1 MIRRRQLLAASAAA
15 LAAPAI
21 VERANAQSAFDW
33 KQFKG
38 QSIEVNYQ
46 LSPRGDL
53 ARAHL
58 KEFEDLTGISAGFEQ
73 IPEQQQRP
81 KVAMEMAT
89 GHPSFDVV
97 NVGMHVQKRLIE
109 KAKWMEDL
117 RPFIAD
123 KSLTNPDFDLA
134 DFSKPSMQVATGDD
148 GKINVLPLNQD
159 LFIVFYNKELLA
171 AKGFSGPPKT
181 YDEMM
186 SMAHALTDPSKQVY
200 GFVGR
205 GLKNANVVLYDN
217 ILLGWDQETV
227 TPDGKKL
234 LTDTPAAIEAGQW
247 YQKIMKECGP
257 PGNIGFNWNEC
268 QTTFMQGRGA
278 MWWDGIGF
286 SAPLLDKTKSRVVDK
301 VGFAPV
307 PAGPKSQSCRDIH
320 RRHRHSGHREE
331 QEARVAVPAMDRRQ
345 ADAERAAPFRLRH
358 ATAVVVLRAGGHCEE
373 QQLPAGMVRHDHHQP
388 EDRPLRPAGDRA
400 GDRIPR
406 YDRHR
411 PDEHC
416 RRFGCGDGTEE
427 GNGCVPAGAGQ
438 VERLTPYTS
447 PATRER
453 SASEAMPGEGPAA

>member
-1 MIRRRQLLAASAAA
+1 MIRRRRLLQASTAL

-38 QSIEVNYQ
+38 QSIEVNFQ
-46 LSPRGDL
+46 LSPRGDMAKRL
-53 ARAHL
+53 Q
-58 KEFEDLTGISAGFEQ
+58 KDFEELTGIKVGFEQ

-97 NVGMHVQKRLIE
+97 NIGMHVQKRLIE

-117 RPFIAD
+117 RPLIAD
-123 KSLTNPDFDLA
+123 TSLTNPDFDMA
-134 DFSKPSMQVATGDD
+134 DFSAPSMKVATGED
-148 GKINVLPLNQD
+148 GRINVLPLNQD
-159 LFIVFYNKELLA
+159 LFILFYNKELLEQ
-171 AKGFSGPPKT
+171 KGFKAPPTT
-181 YDEMM
+181 YDEMF
-186 SMAHALTDPSKQVY
+186 SMAKALTDPGKQVY

-234 LTDTPAAIEAGQW
+234 LTDTPAAIDAGQW

-268 QTTFMQGRGA
+268 QTTFMQGRAA

-286 SAPLLDKTKSRVVDK
+286 SAPLLDKTKSKVVDK

-307 PAGPKSQSCRDIH
+307 PAGPKAHYCATFIDGMGI
-320 RRHRHSGHREE
+320 
-331 QEARVAVPAMDRRQ
+331 P
-345 ADAERAAPFRLRH
+345 
-358 ATAVVVLRAGGHCEE
+358 ATAKNKKAAWLYLQWVTSKKVQYEQLRS
-373 QQLPAGMVRHDHHQP
+373 
-388 EDRPLRPAGDRA
+388 
-400 GDRIPR
+400 
-406 YDRHR
+406 
-411 PDEHC
+411 
-416 RRFGCGDGTEE
+416 
-427 GNGCVPAGAGQ
+427 GAGTPP
-438 VERLTPYTS
+438 RLSAYGREDIMSGSAFPKEWFDTTATS
-447 PATRER
+447 LRIARSGLPVIVPVTEFRDTIGVALTNIVGGADVGAELKKATAAFQPVLDK
-453 SASEAMPGEGPAA
+453 SNEA

>member
-1 MIRRRQLLAASAAA
+1 MKPELGGNEMIRRRHLLAATASA

-53 ARAHL
+53 ARAHM
-58 KEFEDLTGISAGFEQ
+58 KEFEELTGMSVGFEQ

-89 GHPSFDVV
+89 GHPSFDAV

-117 RPFIAD
+117 RPYIAD

-171 AKGFSGPPKT
+171 AKGFNAPPKT
-181 YDEMM
+181 FDEMM

-227 TPDGKKL
+227 SPDGKKL

-268 QTTFMQGRGA
+268 QTTFMQGRA
-278 MWWDGIGF
+278 AIWWDGIGF

-307 PAGPKSQSCRDIH
+307 PAGPKSHNAATFIDGIGIPASAKNKKQAWLFLQWIAGKQMLNEQLRSGSGTPARLSCYARPEIVKSSAFPQEWFDTTQTSLKIARSGLPVIVPVTEFRDTIG
-320 RRHRHSGHREE
+320 SGLTNIVGG
-331 QEARVAVPAMDRRQ
+331 ADVAT
-345 ADAERAAPFRLRH
+345 ELKK
-358 ATAVVVLRAGGHCEE
+358 ATAAFQPVLDKSNE
-373 QQLPAGMVRHDHHQP
+373 
-388 EDRPLRPAGDRA
+388 
-400 GDRIPR
+400 
-406 YDRHR
+406 
-411 PDEHC
+411 
-416 RRFGCGDGTEE
+416 T
-427 GNGCVPAGAGQ
+427 
-438 VERLTPYTS
+438 
-447 PATRER
+447 
-453 SASEAMPGEGPAA
+453 

>member
-1 MIRRRQLLAASAAA
+1 MIRRRRLLQASAAVFA
-15 LAAPAI
+15 APLAAPAI

-53 ARAHL
+53 AKAHL
-58 KEFEDLTGISAGFEQ
+58 KDFQELTGISVGFEQ

-89 GHPSFDVV
+89 GHPSFDAV

-148 GKINVLPLNQD
+148 GRINVLPLNQD
-159 LFIVFYNKELLA
+159 LFIIFYNKDLLA
-171 AKGFSGPPKT
+171 EKGFKAPPASF
-181 YDEMM
+181 DEMM
-186 SMAHALTDPSKQVY
+186 SMAHALTDASKQVY

-205 GLKNANVVLYDN
+205 GVKNANVVLYDSV
-217 ILLGWDQETV
+217 LLGWDQETV

-247 YQKIMKECGP
+247 YQKIMRECGP
-257 PGNIGFNWNEC
+257 PGSVGFNWNEC
-268 QTTFMQGRGA
+268 QTTFMQGRAA

-286 SAPLLDKTKSRVVDK
+286 SAPLLDKTKSKVADK

-307 PAGPKSQSCRDIH
+307 PAGPKAHNCATFIDGMGI
-320 RRHRHSGHREE
+320 
-331 QEARVAVPAMDRRQ
+331 P
-345 ADAERAAPFRLRH
+345 
-358 ATAVVVLRAGGHCEE
+358 ATAKNKKAAWYYLQWITSKPMLNEQLRSGSGTPARLSCYANTDIVKNSAFPQEWFDTTGTSLKIARSGLPVIVPVTEFRDTIGAGLTNIVAGGDVATE
-373 QQLPAGMVRHDHHQP
+373 LKKATAAFQP
-388 EDRPLRPAGDRA
+388 VLDKSNE
-400 GDRIPR
+400 
-406 YDRHR
+406 
-411 PDEHC
+411 
-416 RRFGCGDGTEE
+416 
-427 GNGCVPAGAGQ
+427 
-438 VERLTPYTS
+438 S
-447 PATRER
+447 
-453 SASEAMPGEGPAA
+453 

>member
-1 MIRRRQLLAASAAA
+1 MLNRRQLLAGSAVA

-38 QSIEVNYQ
+38 QHIEVNYQ

-53 ARAHL
+53 ARKHV
-58 KEFEDLTGISAGFEQ
+58 KEFEALTGITVGFEQ

-109 KAKWMEDL
+109 RAKWMEDL
-117 RPFIAD
+117 SPYIAD
-123 KSLTNPDFDLA
+123 KNLTDPDFDLA
-134 DFSKPSMQVATGDD
+134 DFSKPSMQVATGSD

-159 LFIVFYNKELLA
+159 LFIIFYNKRLLE

-186 SMAHALTDPSKQVY
+186 RMAHTLTDPRKQVY

-234 LTDTPAAIEAGQW
+234 LTDTPAAIEAGKW
-247 YQKIMKECGP
+247 YQKIMRECGP

-278 MWWDGIGF
+278 LWWDGIGF
-286 SAPLLDKTKSRVVDK
+286 SAPLLDKTKSKVADA

-307 PAGPKSQSCRDIH
+307 PAGPKAH
-320 RRHRHSGHREE
+320 N
-331 QEARVAVPAMDRRQ
+331 
-345 ADAERAAPFRLRH
+345 AATFIDGIGIP
-358 ATAVVVLRAGGHCEE
+358 ATAKNKKGAWLFVQWISGKQMSNEQLRS
-373 QQLPAGMVRHDHHQP
+373 
-388 EDRPLRPAGDRA
+388 
-400 GDRIPR
+400 
-406 YDRHR
+406 
-411 PDEHC
+411 
-416 RRFGCGDGTEE
+416 
-427 GNGCVPAGAGQ
+427 GAGTPA
-438 VERLTPYTS
+438 RLSCYGRDDIVKNSAFPQEWFDTTAASLKIARSGLPVIVPVTEFRDTIGAGLTNIVS
-447 PATRER
+447 GADVAAELKRAT
-453 SASEAMPGEGPAA
+453 AAFQPVLDKSNQG